1 MSDHQIGVSVHK
13 ICWSVHI
20 TCVPV
25 HTRDVSHHKT
35 GVSILKT
42 DVSILK
48 TDVSV
53 HKRIKSIKY
62 LFKITL
68 FHPVCTHLSYCVCCQ
83 CFEFKWQHLMKAEY
97 TLYVNIDSKTLLKDN
112 NKP

>member
-42 DVSILK
+42 DVS
-48 TDVSV
+48 V

-68 FHPVCTHLSYCVCCQ
+68 FHPVCTHLSYCVCSQ

-97 TLYVNIDSKTLLKDN
+97 ILYVNIDSKTLLKDN